1 MKYKKGFTLLEILL
15 VIALIGVLAAI
26 VLIAIN
32 PTRQLAQARNVERLS
47 DINTIYQAI
56 EQFVVDSRGEYP
68 QQITNTIQNICRT
81 GTESIGG
88 PTDCSGSVD
97 LRILVPQYLSSIPE
111 DPLGGAYQIRIN
123 PDNNQLSIRAS
134 SAELNQ
140 SVVIN
145 PRVLPWAEGGDN
157 IYIISASGTN
167 YRVHEFT
174 TPGST
179 NMTFTRG
186 GDVEYLVVGGGGGS
200 AIAAGPPTAY
210 PYPGGGGQ
218 VVSGVTT
225 VNSQSYPVIVGAG
238 GIARTG
244 GAPGDNGLASSIFSI
259 NANPGIGGAN
269 VDSGDSGSGFVGGAR
284 SGCGTGGGAG
294 AGGNG
299 GNAIPTCGNNGT
311 GGAGGIG
318 VQSSITG
325 TALGYGGGGSGV
337 SWNQGAGPVVDG
349 GGMVGLGINHVAIPA
364 ILPTRGGGGGSWQ
377 NGGNGTVIVR
387 YEVEL

>member
-1 MKYKKGFTLLEILL
+1 MKKGFTLLEILL

-47 DINTIYQAI
+47 DINTVYQAI

-68 QQITNTIQNICRT
+68 EQVTNTIQNICRT

-88 PTDCSGSVD
+88 STDCSGSVD

-111 DPLGGAYQIRIN
+111 DPLGGSYQIRIN
-123 PDNNQLSIRAS
+123 PENNQLSIRAP

-145 PRVLPWAEGGDN
+145 PRALPWAEGGDN
-157 IYIISASGTN
+157 VYTISASGTN

-179 NMTFTRG
+179 NLTFTRG
-186 GDVEYLVVGGGGGS
+186 GNVEYLVVGGGGG
-200 AIAAGPPTAY
+200 AGTESGMY

-218 VVSGVTT
+218 VVTGATT
-225 VNSQSYPVIVGAG
+225 ITSQSYPVIVGS
-238 GIARTG
+238 G
-244 GAPGDNGLASSIFSI
+244 GAYRDSNIAGDNGLSSSIFSI
-259 NANPGIGGAN
+259 TANPGLGGRS
-269 VDSGDSGSGFVGGAR
+269 SGTTGGSSGSGFSGGNR
-284 SGCGTGGGAG
+284 QGCGTGGGGG
-294 AGGNG
+294 AGGPG
-299 GNAIPTCGNNGT
+299 GNALPSCGNNGT

-318 VQSSITG
+318 IQSNITG
-325 TALGYGGGGSGV
+325 TLLGYGGGGSGV
-337 SWNQGAGPVVDG
+337 SWNQGSGPVVDG

-364 ILPTRGGGGGSWQ
+364 IFPTRGGGGGSWQ
-377 NGGNGTVIVR
+377 SGGNGTVIVR
-387 YEVEL
+387 YEIEL